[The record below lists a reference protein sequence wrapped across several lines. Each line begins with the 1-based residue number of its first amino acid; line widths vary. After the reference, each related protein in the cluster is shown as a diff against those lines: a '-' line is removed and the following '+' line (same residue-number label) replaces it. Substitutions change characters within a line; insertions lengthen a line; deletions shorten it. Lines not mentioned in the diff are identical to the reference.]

1 MSIRS
6 ANEKS
11 HIISNKMRLIARVKK
26 MQGQLKSV
34 EQALDS
40 DEDCKKILHT
50 LASVRGALTGLM
62 CEVIES
68 HILEH
73 MSEENRE
80 LSKHELQLANELSV
94 SLKTFL

>member
-1 MSIRS
+1 MSTRTT
-6 ANEKS
+6 NQKS
-11 HIISNKMRLIARVKK
+11 HVISNKVRLAARIKK

-34 EQALDS
+34 EQDLDN

-73 MSEENRE
+73 ISEENRK
-80 LSKHELQLANELSV
+80 LSSKEVKLANELSS